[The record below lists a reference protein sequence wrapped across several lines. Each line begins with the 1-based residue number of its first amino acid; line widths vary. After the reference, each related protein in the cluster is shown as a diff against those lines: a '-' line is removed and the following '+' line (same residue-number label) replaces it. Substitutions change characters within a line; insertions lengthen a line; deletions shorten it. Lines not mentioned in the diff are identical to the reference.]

1 MKKTCMIIAVFI
13 ALSVPAL
20 VWANPDQPP
29 ILGNVIFQK
38 SSSASSQ
45 PKQNPKGKKVLGELL
60 SHFDNSNQ
68 LKTDQV
74 ATSVVRYVLAQNIPT
89 STILI
94 LTPKTDNKVTE
105 QFKGYLSAMF
115 RFAGYSLNGDST
127 KLPTSNDKPKSSLV
141 AFSVYP
147 YQDGIIVTLAV
158 NQTQMSRFYELD
170 PSGAIKSASAYMIRQ
185 QEDSHEP
192 Q

>member
-1 MKKTCMIIAVFI
+1 MKKTCLIIAVFI

-20 VWANPDQPP
+20 VWANSDQPT

-60 SHFDNSNQ
+60 SRFDNSNQ

-115 RFAGYSLNGDST
+115 RFAGYSLDRPIT
-127 KLPTSNDKPKSSLV
+127 KQPTAADMPKSRLV
-141 AFSVYP
+141 TFSVYP
-147 YQDGIIVTLAV
+147 YQDGMIVTLAV
-158 NQTQMSRFYELD
+158 NQTQMSRFYELE

-185 QEDSHEP
+185 QEDSHDP
-192 Q
+192 K